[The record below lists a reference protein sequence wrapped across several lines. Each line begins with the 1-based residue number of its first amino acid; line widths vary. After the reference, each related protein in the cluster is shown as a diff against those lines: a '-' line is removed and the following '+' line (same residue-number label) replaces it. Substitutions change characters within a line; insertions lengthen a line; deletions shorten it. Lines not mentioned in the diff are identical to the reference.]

1 MIACGAATAAERQR
15 VDLELVL
22 AVDNSLSVNQREYNL
37 QIKGIAD
44 GFRDPDVVNAI
55 LSRDGVAVSILL
67 WSNHKQQ
74 ETGVGWTLLDNIE
87 TIAAFADRVAAVPR
101 IEVSGGTGLGSALA
115 YALRSIDTNRFAG
128 QRRVIDISGDG
139 QNNMGVSPAQIRDAA
154 VAASVTVNG
163 LAILDEEPWLDRYY
177 TSNVIGGPG
186 AFLEVADDFDSF
198 ARAMRRKLRRE
209 IGKSPVASR

>member
-1 MIACGAATAAERQR
+1 LIASGAAAAADRHR

-37 QIKGIAD
+37 QIKGIAE

-55 LSRDGVAVSILL
+55 LSRDGVAVSIVL

-74 ETGVGWTLLDNIE
+74 ETGVGWTLLDSVE
-87 TIAAFADRVAAVPR
+87 TIAAFADRVAAAPR
-101 IEVSGGTGLGSALA
+101 IEVSGGTGLGSALV

-128 QRRVIDISGDG
+128 ERRVIDVSGDG
-139 QNNMGVSPAQIRDAA
+139 QNNMGVSPSRIRDEAIAA
-154 VAASVTVNG
+154 GVTVNG

-177 TSNVIGGPG
+177 ASSVIGGPG

-209 IGKSPVASR
+209 IGNSPVASR

>member
-74 ETGVGWTLLDNIE
+74 ETGVGWTLLDSVE
-87 TIAAFADRVAAVPR
+87 TIAAFADRVAVVPR

-115 YALRSIDTNRFAG
+115 YALQSIDTNRFAG

-154 VAASVTVNG
+154 VAAGVTVNG